1 MDYSRL
7 GNLKDWRIFVRRR
20 IGIGG
25 NLAAPALPHHR
36 TDGSR
41 LRRFGGFS
49 GASVLTP
56 AGQAERGDV
65 ALGQRHRQ
73 RGALT
78 QTPRAVG

>member
-1 MDYSRL
+1 MSYSP
-7 GNLKDWRIFVRRR
+7 

-25 NLAAPALPHHR
+25 SLAAPALPHHR
-36 TDGSR
+36 TYGSR
-41 LRRFGGFS
+41 LRRFGGLGGWS
-49 GASVLTP
+49 ALTQ

-65 ALGQRHRQ
+65 ALWPRQRQ